1 MSKRNHLTTTSILI
15 VLLLI
20 SNPFFHSLAQSSLK
34 KHETQN
40 PFLDLPNENLKRSM
54 ALVDKTILAYFN
66 PNTFEMSRYYNPF
79 TQVKSEETASVW
91 MYTAGIEAVNAIL
104 SALKSNKENA
114 DQNLYKLNYPKYEK
128 LLAKLYENLDYY
140 LGTFE
145 LVSFTQTKTW
155 SVYAVDRVREKGK
168 ANVTGVLN
176 VYDDQMWLLREL
188 IHSYKLTGNKEYLK
202 KAEYLTAYVLDG
214 WDPSIDENGKDRVHA
229 AETLAKLRISP
240 LKDYPDITQ
249 RAMEAGNKSLSLYT
263 RWSNCYVS
271 LDSLISVRDTFFE
284 LMLSKKENV
293 TYKSLAAYV
302 IRQLDKLDKEQW
314 NLLAQSALSE
324 PEDSDIRLHLLNAAF
339 VCVDKESIQSDLF
352 KQVYKEFLKYRNMA
366 DNNIRIKL
374 ADGLAENGHP
384 EDIMLLSSFLKIN
397 DSSVDPISADL
408 RAFVSYAILR
418 ICNRWKLN

>member
-1 MSKRNHLTTTSILI
+1 MQCCNFFSIKMMNLQI
-15 VLLLI
+15 VFSVFLI
-20 SNPFFHSLAQSSLK
+20 SCNPIFGGKGKDYKQEKTEAIQILQSNLITQSEWVKVHSAEFLLWTGHPEGIKDVFLEEEKKFGKDSPYRIGIWRVLAQA
-34 KHETQN
+34 ET
-40 PFLDLPNENLKRSM
+40 
-54 ALVDKTILAYFN
+54 
-66 PNTFEMSRYYNPF
+66 
-79 TQVKSEETASVW
+79 
-91 MYTAGIEAVNAIL
+91 
-104 SALKSNKENA
+104 
-114 DQNLYKLNYPKYEK
+114 
-128 LLAKLYENLDYY
+128 
-140 LGTFE
+140 
-145 LVSFTQTKTW
+145 
-155 SVYAVDRVREKGK
+155 
-168 ANVTGVLN
+168 
-176 VYDDQMWLLREL
+176 
-188 IHSYKLTGNKEYLK
+188 
-202 KAEYLTAYVLDG
+202 KAEEKEKWIQKILQAFT
-214 WDPSIDENGKDRVHA
+214 DENGKDRVHA

-271 LDSLISVRDTFFE
+271 LDSLKSVRDAFLE
-284 LMLSKKENV
+284 LIFSKEKN
-293 TYKSLAAYV
+293 THKPLAAYV
-302 IRQLDKLDKEQW
+302 IRQSGILEEERW
-314 NLLAQSALSE
+314 TLLAQSALSE
-324 PEDSDIRLHLLNAAF
+324 PKDSDIRINLLNTAF

>member
-1 MSKRNHLTTTSILI
+1 MMNLQI
-15 VLLLI
+15 VFSVFLI
-20 SNPFFHSLAQSSLK
+20 SCNPIFGGKGKDYKQEKTEAIQILQSNLITQSEWVKVHSAEFLLWTGHPEGIKDVFLEEEKKFGKDSPYRIGIWRVLAQA
-34 KHETQN
+34 ET
-40 PFLDLPNENLKRSM
+40 
-54 ALVDKTILAYFN
+54 
-66 PNTFEMSRYYNPF
+66 
-79 TQVKSEETASVW
+79 
-91 MYTAGIEAVNAIL
+91 
-104 SALKSNKENA
+104 
-114 DQNLYKLNYPKYEK
+114 
-128 LLAKLYENLDYY
+128 
-140 LGTFE
+140 
-145 LVSFTQTKTW
+145 
-155 SVYAVDRVREKGK
+155 
-168 ANVTGVLN
+168 
-176 VYDDQMWLLREL
+176 
-188 IHSYKLTGNKEYLK
+188 
-202 KAEYLTAYVLDG
+202 KAEEKEKWIQKILQAFT
-214 WDPSIDENGKDRVHA
+214 DENGKDRVHA

-240 LKDYPDITQ
+240 LKDYPDITR
-249 RAMEAGNKSLSLYT
+249 RAMEANNKSLSLYT
-263 RWSNCYVS
+263 RWGNCYVS